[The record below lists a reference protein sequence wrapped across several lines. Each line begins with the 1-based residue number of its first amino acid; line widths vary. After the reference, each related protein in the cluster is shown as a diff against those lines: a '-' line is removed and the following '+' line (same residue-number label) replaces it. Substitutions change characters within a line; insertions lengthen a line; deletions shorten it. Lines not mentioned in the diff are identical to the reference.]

1 MSRQLA
7 SYSLLYVKKRPNC
20 ISGVAK
26 TKDSRPSK
34 GIGLVAKDFDDLEKK
49 REELKAKRK
58 RLFALFLRNP
68 AQIRLAIE
76 IKKID
81 DQVAECAEHLRLPQ

>member
-1 MSRQLA
+1 
-7 SYSLLYVKKRPNC
+7 
-20 ISGVAK
+20 
-26 TKDSRPSK
+26 
-34 GIGLVAKDFDDLEKK
+34 VAKDFDDLEKK
-49 REELKAKRK
+49 REELKAKRD

-81 DQVAECAEHLRLPQ
+81 DQVAECTEHLRLPQ